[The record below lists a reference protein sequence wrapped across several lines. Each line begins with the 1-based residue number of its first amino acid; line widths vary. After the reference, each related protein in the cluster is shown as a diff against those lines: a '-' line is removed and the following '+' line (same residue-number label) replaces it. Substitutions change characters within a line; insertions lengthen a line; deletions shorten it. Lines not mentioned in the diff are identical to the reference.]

1 MKRRFPSLSSL
12 RVFDTVA
19 RLKSFKLAAE
29 EIGVSPTA
37 ISHQIKL
44 LESQLM
50 VRVLER
56 SPRRVM
62 LTTEG
67 NILYSATTQA
77 FSLLKTAIAK
87 IDSQHNPVPLT
98 LTTTTAFISCWLVP
112 HLTLLREQLPD
123 IDLRFHA
130 NDNVIDIEATGVDL
144 AIRYGFP
151 SEKEANVYP
160 IFKDDFV
167 LAASP
172 SLRINKLED
181 LLQMTLIHTDGR
193 RIPAPPPDWD
203 IWRSLFGPK
212 DLTVSHGL
220 HFTDEVHSIQSA
232 IAGQGVVI
240 ASRLMLRQAIKD
252 GLLVCPFPYQLCGAT
267 YYIIENRNSQH
278 TNAIKY
284 FRQWIETQI
293 NK

>member
-1 MKRRFPSLSSL
+1 MKRRLPPLGSL

-44 LESQLM
+44 LENQLM
-50 VRVLER
+50 VRVFER
-56 SPRRVM
+56 SPRHVK

-87 IDSQHNPVPLT
+87 IDSQHTPVPLT
-98 LTTTTAFISCWLVP
+98 LTATTAFISFWLVP

-123 IDLRFHA
+123 IDLLFHA
-130 NDNVIDIEATGVDL
+130 NDNVVDIESAGVDL

-151 SEKEANVYP
+151 SEEETNSHP

-181 LLQMTLIHTDGR
+181 LLQTTLIHTDGR
-193 RIPAPPPDWD
+193 RIPDPSPDWN
-203 IWRSLFGPK
+203 IWRSQFGPK
-212 DLTVSHGL
+212 ELAVSHGL

-240 ASRLMLRQAIKD
+240 ASRLMIRQAIKD
-252 GLLVCPFPYQLCGAT
+252 GLLVCPFPYQLRGAT
-267 YYIIENRNSQH
+267 YYIVENPSSQH